1 MAIYDINGNG
11 LSTIYDITGNALEKV
26 YDANGNEIYSR
37 VTLLSISATY
47 SGGNVPAGTTL
58 DQLTGVEVTAIYS
71 DGTIQSVVDYALSG
85 ELIPGQENSIT
96 VTYQGQTSSFIVT
109 VDPVPKAL
117 TGITVSYSGGNVPAG
132 TTLDQLTGITATA
145 IYSDGTAETVTDY
158 TLSGTLTAGQSNTVT
173 VTYQGKTAT
182 FLVTVEAE
190 SAEVY
195 PAYYTLSADADE
207 ITIPSGIPEQTVTDL
222 RWIVY
227 PDKPAFDNCLTGA
240 GTFPKTF
247 SDGLSLQSDFR
258 HSLTSSGTYFVA
270 MYFEPADLTA
280 EVDITLTLRTTNYI
294 TPAGSGTI
302 TIRESGGWLYWK
314 RTGTTGMYSDD
325 VSTTG
330 STVVRKA
337 YAMRMTGTE
346 YADYTASEMVSVV
359 GGLDL
364 VPGQNYE
371 GNATGGVIAL
381 RKNGKEIG
389 TQSTI
394 ASVSI
399 SSGDRLSAAGGACV
413 FRAGMASK
421 PSDWSYI
428 KWCAVGDS
436 LTDTSI
442 NATRKYQQ
450 IIAEE
455 TSINVETIAK
465 GGTGVYYGCEGGMAF
480 YQRAASCRHDSD
492 IVTILGSVND
502 HKIDNGGVGLIYV
515 CKDSSGNGVAID
527 DYSSSTEYPLTD
539 TLSDNTFVG
548 YLTECV
554 RVVQSRAPFA
564 KFLIISGLY
573 YSGIHN
579 SYYTVFM
586 DVTKRVANKMGI
598 PYLDLYHSTYEGT
611 LGTSNPLY
619 DSGTIP
625 DTANM
630 RNIAQIPGNVIGI
643 NFYQIDTSDAFK
655 AAYACVVA
663 HPNND
668 YHEQFMA
675 PQIRTELGK
684 IIDSV

>member
-1 MAIYDINGNG
+1 MAVYDINGNA
-11 LSTIYDITGNALEKV
+11 LSSIYDI
-26 YDANGNEIYSR
+26 YGNELQQAYDTDGNKIYSKR
-37 VTLLSISATY
+37 SLIGISVAY
-47 SGGNVPAGTTL
+47 SGGTVAAGTTL
-58 DQLTGVEVTAIYS
+58 EQ
-71 DGTIQSVVDYALSG
+71 
-85 ELIPGQENSIT
+85 
-96 VTYQGQTSSFIVT
+96 
-109 VDPVPKAL
+109 L
-117 TGITVSYSGGNVPAG
+117 TGITV
-132 TTLDQLTGITATA
+132 TAT
-145 IYSDGTAETVTDY
+145 YSDGTSEVVTDY
-158 TLSGTLTAGQSNTVT
+158 TLSGTLTAGQDNTVT
-173 VTYQGKTAT
+173 ATYQGKTAT
-182 FLVTVEAE
+182 FQVTVEAE

-195 PAYYTLSADADE
+195 PAYYTLSAGADE
-207 ITIPSGIPEQTVTDL
+207 ITVPSGIPEQTVTDL

-240 GTFPKTF
+240 RTFPKTF
-247 SDGLSLQSDFR
+247 SDGLSLQSDFN
-258 HSLTSSGTYFVA
+258 HSFTSSGTYFVA

-280 EVDITLTLRTTNYI
+280 EVDITLTIRSANYI
-294 TPAGSGTI
+294 APAGSGAI

-346 YADYTASEMVSVV
+346 YADSSAAEMASVV

-371 GNATGGVIAL
+371 GNATGGVITL
-381 RKNGKEIG
+381 SKNGQEIG
-389 TQSTI
+389 TQSTV

-399 SSGDRLSAAGGACV
+399 SSGDTLSATGGACV

-455 TSINVETIAK
+455 TSVDVETIAK
-465 GGTGVYYGCEGGMAF
+465 GGTGVYYGCESGMAF
-480 YQRAASCRHDSD
+480 YQRAAGCRHDSD

-502 HKIDNGGVGLIYV
+502 HKIDNGGGGLIYV
-515 CKDSSGNGVAID
+515 CKDSSGNGVAIR

-573 YSGIHN
+573 YSGIHD
-579 SYYTVFM
+579 SYYTVLM

-619 DSGTIP
+619 NPGTIP
-625 DTANM
+625 NTADM
-630 RNIAQIPGNVIGI
+630 RNKAQIPGNVIGI
-643 NFYQIDTSDAFK
+643 NFYQIDTSNDFNG
-655 AAYACVVA
+655 AYACVVA

-675 PQIRTELGK
+675 PQIKAEIGK

>member
-1 MAIYDINGNG
+1 MAVYDFAGKV
-11 LSTIYDITGNALEKV
+11 LSAVYGKSGNALEKV

-37 VTLLSISATY
+37 VTLSSISATY
-47 SGGNVPAGTTL
+47 SGGTVPAGTTL
-58 DQLTGVEVTAIYS
+58 DQLIGITVTATYS
-71 DGTIQSVVDYALSG
+71 DG
-85 ELIPGQENSIT
+85 
-96 VTYQGQTSSFIVT
+96 
-109 VDPVPKAL
+109 
-117 TGITVSYSGGNVPAG
+117 
-132 TTLDQLTGITATA
+132 AT
-145 IYSDGTAETVTDY
+145 EEVTDY
-158 TLSGTLTAGQSNTVT
+158 TLSGTLTAGQDNTVT
-173 VTYQGKTAT
+173 VTYQDMTAT
-182 FLVTVEAE
+182 FVVTVEAE

-195 PAYYTLSADADE
+195 PAYYTLAAGADE
-207 ITIPSGIPEQTVTDL
+207 ITVPSGIPEQTVTDL

-227 PDKPAFDNCLTGA
+227 PDKPAFNNCLTGA
-240 GTFPKTF
+240 RTFPKTF
-247 SDGLSLQSDFR
+247 SDGLSLQSDFS

-280 EVDITLTLRTTNYI
+280 EVDITLTIRSANYI
-294 TPAGSGTI
+294 APAGSGAI

-337 YAMRMTGTE
+337 YAMHMTGTE
-346 YADYTASEMVSVV
+346 YADYSAAEMASVV

-371 GNATGGVIAL
+371 GNATGGAITL
-381 RKNGKEIG
+381 SKNGQEIG
-389 TQSTI
+389 TQSTV

-399 SSGDRLSAAGGACV
+399 SSGDTLSATGGACV

-455 TSINVETIAK
+455 TGIYVETFGK
-465 GGTGVYYGCEGGMAF
+465 GGTGWYYGSSGGMAY

-502 HKIDNGGVGLIYV
+502 HKIDNGSGQLIYV
-515 CKDSSGNGVAID
+515 CKDTFGNGVAID
-527 DYSSSTEYPLTD
+527 DYSSSETYPLTD
-539 TLSDNTFVG
+539 TLSDNTYAG
-548 YLTECV
+548 YVNECI
-554 RVVQSRAPFA
+554 RVIQERCPFA
-564 KFLIISGLY
+564 TILIISALY
-573 YSGIHN
+573 YSGIHD

-586 DVTKRVANKMGI
+586 DITKRIAEQNRL

-611 LGTSNPLY
+611 LGISNPMY
-619 DSGTIP
+619 NSGTIP
-625 DTANM
+625 DTTDM
-630 RNIAQIPGNVIGI
+630 RNKAQIPGNVIGI
-643 NFYQIDTSDAFK
+643 NFYQIDTSDDFN

-675 PQIRTELGK
+675 PQIKTELGK
-684 IIDSV
+684 IIETI

>member
-1 MAIYDINGNG
+1 MAIYDNNGVS
-11 LSTIYDITGNALEKV
+11 LSAV
-26 YDANGNEIYSR
+26 YDCSGQELDKSYNSSGELIYSR
-37 VTLLSISATY
+37 VTLSSISATY
-47 SGGNVPAGTTL
+47 SGG
-58 DQLTGVEVTAIYS
+58 
-71 DGTIQSVVDYALSG
+71 
-85 ELIPGQENSIT
+85 
-96 VTYQGQTSSFIVT
+96 
-109 VDPVPKAL
+109 
-117 TGITVSYSGGNVPAG
+117 TVSSG
-132 TTLDQLTGITATA
+132 TTLDQLTGIVVTAT
-145 IYSDGTAETVTDY
+145 YSDGSTTTLAAGDY
-158 TLSGTLTAGQSNTVT
+158 TLSGTLTAGQDNTIT
-173 VTYQGKTAT
+173 VTYQEKTAT
-182 FLVTVEAE
+182 FMVTVEAE

-195 PAYYTLSADADE
+195 PAYYTLSAGADE
-207 ITIPSGIPEQTVTDL
+207 IIVPNGVPEQTVTDL

-240 GTFPKTF
+240 RTFPKTF
-247 SDGLSLQSDFR
+247 SDGLSLQTDFS

-280 EVDITLTLRTTNYI
+280 EVDITLTIRSANYI
-294 TPAGSGTI
+294 EPAGSVAI

-314 RTGTTGMYSDD
+314 RTGLTGIYSDD

-337 YAMRMTGTE
+337 YAMRMTGTA
-346 YADYTASEMVSVV
+346 YADYTASEMVSVA

-364 VPGQNYE
+364 VPGQNYS
-371 GNATGGVIAL
+371 GNATGGVITL
-381 RKNGKEIG
+381 RKNGTEIG
-389 TQSTI
+389 TQSTVTSI
-394 ASVSI
+394 SI
-399 SSGDRLSAAGGACV
+399 SSGDTLSATGGVCV

-436 LTDTSI
+436 LTDTFI

-465 GGTGVYYGCEGGMAF
+465 GGTGIYYGCEGGMAF

-502 HKIDNGGVGLIYV
+502 HKIDNGGGGLIYV
-515 CKDSSGNGVAID
+515 CKDSSGNGVAIR
-527 DYSSSTEYPLTD
+527 DYSSSKDYPLTD

-573 YSGIHN
+573 YSDIHA

-625 DTANM
+625 DTTDM
-630 RNIAQIPGNVIGI
+630 RNKAQIPGNVIGI
-643 NFYQIDTSDAFK
+643 NFYQIDTSDAFNT
-655 AAYACVVA
+655 AYACAVA

-675 PQIRTELGK
+675 PQIKAEIGK
-684 IIDSV
+684 IIDSL

>member
-1 MAIYDINGNG
+1 MAMYNNNGVALSAIYDYSGQELDEAYNSSGE
-11 LSTIYDITGNALEKV
+11 L
-26 YDANGNEIYSR
+26 IYSR
-37 VTLLSISATY
+37 VTLSSISATY
-47 SGGNVPAGTTL
+47 SGGIVPAGTTL
-58 DQLTGVEVTAIYS
+58 DQLTDITVTATYS
-71 DGTIQSVVDYALSG
+71 DGT
-85 ELIPGQENSIT
+85 T
-96 VTYQGQTSSFIVT
+96 
-109 VDPVPKAL
+109 KA
-117 TGITVSYSGGNVPAG
+117 
-132 TTLDQLTGITATA
+132 
-145 IYSDGTAETVTDY
+145 VTDY

-173 VTYQGKTAT
+173 VTYQDTTAT
-182 FLVTVEAE
+182 FTVTVEAE

-195 PAYYTLSADADE
+195 PAYYTLSAGADE
-207 ITIPSGIPEQTVTDL
+207 ITVPSGIPEQTVTDL

-247 SDGLSLQSDFR
+247 SDGLSLQLDFN
-258 HSLTSSGTYFVA
+258 HSFTSSGTYFVA

-280 EVDITLTLRTTNYI
+280 EVDITLTIRTANYI
-294 TPAGSGTI
+294 KPAGSGAI

-314 RTGTTGMYSDD
+314 RTGTTGIHSDD

-346 YADYTASEMVSVV
+346 YADYSAAEMVSVA
-359 GGLDL
+359 GGLNL

-371 GNATGGVIAL
+371 GNATGGVITL
-381 RKNGKEIG
+381 SKNGQEIG

-399 SSGDRLSAAGGACV
+399 SSGDTLSATGGACV

-428 KWCAVGDS
+428 KWCAIGDS

-455 TSINVETIAK
+455 TSVNVETIAK
-465 GGTGVYYGCEGGMAF
+465 GGTGVYYGCEAGVAF

-502 HKIDNGGVGLIYV
+502 QKIDNGHGGLIYV

-573 YSGIHN
+573 YSGIHD

-625 DTANM
+625 DTTYM
-630 RNIAQIPGNVIGI
+630 RNKAQIPGNVIGI
-643 NFYQIDTSDAFK
+643 NFYQIDTSDAFN

-668 YHEQFMA
+668 YHEQFIA
-675 PQIRTELGK
+675 PQIKAEIEK
-684 IIDSV
+684 MIDSI

>member
-1 MAIYDINGNG
+1 M
-11 LSTIYDITGNALEKV
+11 T
-26 YDANGNEIYSR
+26 
-37 VTLLSISATY
+37 ATY
-47 SGGNVPAGTTL
+47 SDGMT
-58 DQLTGVEVTAIYS
+58 EV
-71 DGTIQSVVDYALSG
+71 
-85 ELIPGQENSIT
+85 
-96 VTYQGQTSSFIVT
+96 
-109 VDPVPKAL
+109 
-117 TGITVSYSGGNVPAG
+117 
-132 TTLDQLTGITATA
+132 
-145 IYSDGTAETVTDY
+145 VTDY
-158 TLSGTLTAGQSNTVT
+158 ELSGTLTAGQDNTVT
-173 VTYQGKTAT
+173 VTYQDKTAT
-182 FLVTVEAE
+182 FTVTVEAE
-190 SAEVY
+190 PAEVY
-195 PAYYTLSADADE
+195 PAYYTLAAGADE
-207 ITIPSGIPEQTVTDL
+207 IIVPNGVPEQTVTDL

-240 GTFPKTF
+240 RTFPKTF
-247 SDGLSLQSDFR
+247 TSGLSLANNFTYSLSSSDSYFFAMFVEPTD
-258 HSLTSSGTYFVA
+258 LNGGVEITVAVNTAAGTK
-270 MYFEPADLTA
+270 
-280 EVDITLTLRTTNYI
+280 R
-294 TPAGSGTI
+294 PAGSGSI
-302 TIRESGGWLYWK
+302 VVKESGGWLYWI
-314 RTGTTGMYSDD
+314 RVGNSAAYSAELNTTAS
-325 VSTTG
+325 VT
-330 STVVRKA
+330 VRKA

-346 YADYTASEMVSVV
+346 YADYSASEMVSVV

-371 GNATGGVIAL
+371 GNATGGVITL
-381 RKNGKEIG
+381 SKNGKEIG

-399 SSGDRLSAAGGACV
+399 SSGDTLSATGGACV

-450 IIAEE
+450 IISEE
-455 TSINVETIAK
+455 TSITVETIAK
-465 GGTGVYYGCEGGMAF
+465 GGTGVYYGCKSGAAF
-480 YQRAASCRHDSD
+480 YQRAAGCRHDSD

-502 HKIDNGGVGLIYV
+502 HRIDNGGGGLIYV
-515 CKDSSGNGVAID
+515 CKDSSGNGVAIR
-527 DYSSSTEYPLTD
+527 DYSSSKDYPLTD

-573 YSGIHN
+573 YSDIHA

-625 DTANM
+625 DTTDM
-630 RNIAQIPGNVIGI
+630 RNKAQIPGNVIGI
-643 NFYQIDTSDAFK
+643 NFYQIDTSDAFNT
-655 AAYACVVA
+655 AYACAVA

-675 PQIRTELGK
+675 PQIKAEIGK
-684 IIDSV
+684 IIDSL

>member
-1 MAIYDINGNG
+1 MAIYDINGKG
-11 LSTIYDITGNALEKV
+11 LSAIYDIIGNALERA

-37 VTLLSISATY
+37 RSLTGISVIY
-47 SGGNVPAGTTL
+47 SGGTVAAGTTL
-58 DQLTGVEVTAIYS
+58 NQ
-71 DGTIQSVVDYALSG
+71 
-85 ELIPGQENSIT
+85 
-96 VTYQGQTSSFIVT
+96 
-109 VDPVPKAL
+109 L
-117 TGITVSYSGGNVPAG
+117 TGITV
-132 TTLDQLTGITATA
+132 TAT
-145 IYSDGTAETVTDY
+145 YSDGTAETVTDY

-182 FLVTVEAE
+182 FAVTVEAE
-190 SAEVY
+190 PAEVY
-195 PAYYTLSADADE
+195 PAYYTLSAGADE
-207 ITIPSGIPEQTVTDL
+207 ITVPSGIPEQTVTDL

-247 SDGLSLQSDFR
+247 SNGLSLQTDFK
-258 HSLTSSGTYFVA
+258 HSFTSSGIYFVA

-280 EVDITLTLRTTNYI
+280 EVDITLTIRTANHI
-294 TPAGSGTI
+294 APAGSGTI

-346 YADYTASEMVSVV
+346 YADYSSAEMVSVV

-371 GNATGGVIAL
+371 GNATGGVITL
-381 RKNGKEIG
+381 SKNSQEIG

-394 ASVSI
+394 SSVSI
-399 SSGDRLSAAGGACV
+399 SSGDTLSATGGACV
-413 FRAGMASK
+413 FRAGIASK

-455 TSINVETIAK
+455 TSVNVETIAK
-465 GGTGVYYGCEGGMAF
+465 GGTGVYYGCESGMAF

-492 IVTILGSVND
+492 VVTILGSVND
-502 HKIDNGGVGLIYV
+502 HKIDNGGGGLIYV

-554 RVVQSRAPFA
+554 KVIQSRAPFA

-573 YSGIHN
+573 YSGIHG

-625 DTANM
+625 DTTDM
-630 RNIAQIPGNVIGI
+630 RNKAQIPGNVIGI
-643 NFYQIDTSDAFK
+643 NFYQIDTSDAFN

-675 PQIRTELGK
+675 PQIKTELGK

>member
-1 MAIYDINGNG
+1 MAVYDFAGKV
-11 LSTIYDITGNALEKV
+11 LSAVYGKSGNALEKV
-26 YDANGNEIYSR
+26 YDVNGNEIYSR
-37 VTLLSISATY
+37 VTLSSISATY
-47 SGGNVPAGTTL
+47 SGGIVPAGTTL
-58 DQLTGVEVTAIYS
+58 DQLIGITVTATYS
-71 DGTIQSVVDYALSG
+71 DGSTA
-85 ELIPGQENSIT
+85 
-96 VTYQGQTSSFIVT
+96 
-109 VDPVPKAL
+109 
-117 TGITVSYSGGNVPAG
+117 TVSAG
-132 TTLDQLTGITATA
+132 
-145 IYSDGTAETVTDY
+145 DY
-158 TLSGTLTAGQSNTVT
+158 TLSGTLTAGQDNTVT
-173 VTYQGKTAT
+173 VTYQGKTET
-182 FLVTVEAE
+182 FTVTVAAE

-195 PAYYTLSADADE
+195 PAYYTLSAGADE
-207 ITIPSGIPEQTVTDL
+207 ITVPSGIPEQTVTDL

-240 GTFPKTF
+240 NTFPKTF
-247 SDGLSLQSDFR
+247 SDGLSLQTDFK

-280 EVDITLTLRTTNYI
+280 EVDITLTIRSANHI
-294 TPAGSGTI
+294 EPAGSGAI

-314 RTGTTGMYSDD
+314 RTGTTGIYSDD

-337 YAMRMTGTE
+337 YAMHMTGTE
-346 YADYTASEMVSVV
+346 YADYSAAEMVSVV

-364 VPGQNYE
+364 VPGQNYD
-371 GNATGGVIAL
+371 GLATEGVITL
-381 RKNGKEIG
+381 RKNGQEIG
-389 TQSTI
+389 TQSTV

-399 SSGDRLSAAGGACV
+399 SSGDTLSATGGACV
-413 FRAGMASK
+413 FRAGMESK

-455 TSINVETIAK
+455 TGIYVETFGK
-465 GGTGVYYGCEGGMAF
+465 GGTGWYNGSSGGMAY

-502 HKIDNGGVGLIYV
+502 HKIDTGNGYLIYT
-515 CKDSSGNGVAID
+515 CLNSDGNGISQD
-527 DYSSSTEYPLTD
+527 EYNSNTSYPLTD
-539 TLSDNTFVG
+539 TLSDNTYAG
-548 YLTECV
+548 YVNECI
-554 RVVQSRAPFA
+554 RVIQERCPFA
-564 KFLIISGLY
+564 KILIVSSLY
-573 YSGIHN
+573 YSGIHS

-586 DVTKRVANKMGI
+586 DITKRIAEKSGI

-619 DSGTIP
+619 DSGKIP
-625 DTANM
+625 DTADM
-630 RNIAQIPGNVIGI
+630 RNKAQIPGNVIGI
-643 NFYQIDTSDAFK
+643 NFYQIDTSDDFN

-675 PQIRTELGK
+675 PQIRAELGK

>member
-1 MAIYDINGNG
+1 MAVYDFAGKVLSAVYGKSGNV
-11 LSTIYDITGNALEKV
+11 LEKV

-37 VTLLSISATY
+37 VTLSSISVTY
-47 SGGNVPAGTTL
+47 S
-58 DQLTGVEVTAIYS
+58 E
-71 DGTIQSVVDYALSG
+71 
-85 ELIPGQENSIT
+85 
-96 VTYQGQTSSFIVT
+96 
-109 VDPVPKAL
+109 
-117 TGITVSYSGGNVPAG
+117 GIVPAG
-132 TTLDQLTGITATA
+132 TTLDQLTGIVVTAT
-145 IYSDGTAETVTDY
+145 YSDGTTETVTDY
-158 TLSGTLTAGQSNTVT
+158 TLSGTLTAGQDNTVT

-182 FLVTVEAE
+182 FTVTVEAE

-195 PAYYTLSADADE
+195 PAYYTLSTGADE
-207 ITIPSGIPEQTVTDL
+207 ITVPSGIPEQTVTDL

-247 SDGLSLQSDFR
+247 TSGLSLANNFTYSLSSSDSYFFAMFVEPTD
-258 HSLTSSGTYFVA
+258 LNGGVEITVAVDTVTGTKK
-270 MYFEPADLTA
+270 
-280 EVDITLTLRTTNYI
+280 
-294 TPAGSGTI
+294 PAGSGSI
-302 TIRESGGWLYWK
+302 VVKESGGWLYWI
-314 RTGTTGMYSDD
+314 RVGNSSVHSDELTTTAS
-325 VSTTG
+325 VT
-330 STVVRKA
+330 VRKA
-337 YAMRMTGTE
+337 YAMRMTGTA
-346 YADYTASEMVSVV
+346 YADYTASEMVSVA

-364 VPGQNYE
+364 VPGQNYS
-371 GNATGGVIAL
+371 GNATGGVITL
-381 RKNGKEIG
+381 RKNGTEIG
-389 TQSTI
+389 TQSTVTSI
-394 ASVSI
+394 SI
-399 SSGDRLSAAGGACV
+399 SSGDTLSATGGVCV

-465 GGTGVYYGCEGGMAF
+465 GGTGIYYGCEGGMAF

-502 HKIDNGGVGLIYV
+502 HKIDNGGGGLIYV

-573 YSGIHN
+573 YSGIHD

-625 DTANM
+625 DTTDM
-630 RNIAQIPGNVIGI
+630 RNKAQIPGNVIGI
-643 NFYQIDTSDAFK
+643 NFYQIDTSDAFNT
-655 AAYACVVA
+655 AYACVVA

-675 PQIRTELGK
+675 PQIKAEIGK

>member
-1 MAIYDINGNG
+1 MAIYNINGKGLSAIYDI
-11 LSTIYDITGNALEKV
+11 IGNALERA

-37 VTLLSISATY
+37 RS
-47 SGGNVPAGTTL
+47 
-58 DQLTGVEVTAIYS
+58 
-71 DGTIQSVVDYALSG
+71 
-85 ELIPGQENSIT
+85 
-96 VTYQGQTSSFIVT
+96 
-109 VDPVPKAL
+109 L
-117 TGITVSYSGGNVPAG
+117 TGISVIYSGGNVPAG
-132 TTLDQLTGITATA
+132 TTLDQLTGITVTAT
-145 IYSDGTAETVTDY
+145 YSDGTTDTVTDY
-158 TLSGTLTAGQSNTVT
+158 TLSGTLTAGQDNTIT
-173 VTYQGKTAT
+173 VIYQEKTAT
-182 FLVTVEAE
+182 FTVTVEAE

-195 PAYYTLSADADE
+195 PAYYTLSAGADE
-207 ITIPSGIPEQTVTDL
+207 ITVPSGIPEQTVTDL

-280 EVDITLTLRTTNYI
+280 EVDITLTIRTAGAI
-294 TPAGSGTI
+294 SPAGSGTI

-314 RTGTTGMYSDD
+314 RTGTAGIYSDD
-325 VSTTG
+325 VTTTG
-330 STVVRKA
+330 STIVSKA
-337 YAMRMTGTE
+337 YAMLLTGTD
-346 YADYTASEMVSVV
+346 YADYSSAEMASVV

-371 GNATGGVIAL
+371 GNTTGGVITL
-381 RKNGKEIG
+381 SKNGKEIG
-389 TQSTI
+389 TQSTV

-399 SSGDRLSAAGGACV
+399 SSGDTLSTAGGVCV

-455 TSINVETIAK
+455 TSVNVETIAK

-480 YQRAASCRHDSD
+480 YQRAARCRHDSD

-502 HKIDNGGVGLIYV
+502 HKIDNGGGGLIYV

-573 YSGIHN
+573 YSGIHA

-630 RNIAQIPGNVIGI
+630 RNMAQIPGNVIGI
-643 NFYQIDTSDAFK
+643 NFYQIDTNDAFK

-675 PQIRTELGK
+675 PQIKAEIGK
-684 IIDSV
+684 IIDSL